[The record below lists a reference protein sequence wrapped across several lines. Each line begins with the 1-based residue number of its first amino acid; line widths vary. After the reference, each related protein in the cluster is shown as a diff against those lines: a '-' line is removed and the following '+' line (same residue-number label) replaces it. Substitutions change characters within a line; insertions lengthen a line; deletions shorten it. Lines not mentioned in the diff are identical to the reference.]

1 MNQIEGQAQNLAVIA
16 VHQLLECQTVARLR
30 TPYESLLFC
39 KLRCRCLARISVEC
53 DAHPHG
59 FDGRFRIDSL
69 LTARISA
76 ANVDCAG
83 LCPFCRFRMHRRPGW
98 PLVSIRERG
107 FPTIGQLT
115 HCAASLFDATMSHR
129 VVTKW
134 VTKCPRNTAHQLQE
148 FEAIRGV
155 NNARTAPLGH
165 EGVIRQSRDNSRRP
179 RSQNVGKSNSE
190 VTGGEKRIR
199 DLLAPRQPLPTSRR
213 IVPVRQLPEKSIT
226 NKRIGSLG
234 PAEVGLLLAQ
244 V

>member
-1 MNQIEGQAQNLAVIA
+1 LMNFLAAAQVVQANIGNDAVQPGIEAALKPEPVQIFVDPHETFLVDVTGVFGTMNQIEGQAQNLAVIA

-83 LCPFCRFRMHRRPGW
+83 LCPFCRFRMHRRPEW

-115 HCAASLFDATMSHR
+115 HSAASLFDATMSHR

-134 VTKCPRNTAHQLQE
+134 VTKSPENAAHQLQE
-148 FEAIRGV
+148 FKAIRGV

-165 EGVIRQSRDNSRRP
+165 ETTASHSL
-179 RSQNVGKSNSE
+179 K
-190 VTGGEKRIR
+190 
-199 DLLAPRQPLPTSRR
+199 PRQ
-213 IVPVRQLPEKSIT
+213 
-226 NKRIGSLG
+226 
-234 PAEVGLLLAQ
+234 
-244 V
+244 